1 MSNIFI
7 VIGAILFLVLFFCLY
22 FVFQDKIKFYAT
34 GFDRGFKI
42 REISVLWKLTKSC
55 YLKNPSDIY
64 SSTSTLNKCIASLI
78 ENAKY
83 EKKYS
88 SYKFQYFLEKLYKF
102 RTKIALDHENKK
114 GLENTK
120 FLDEYQRLRIIL
132 RGSGVFHSK
141 IINNGRELVVSMPR
155 QYNKKS
161 KRYVSLPPENWNGQ
175 NISVYLWRKDDA
187 CYTFDTNVLK
197 AGFFRGYEVLF
208 LSHSFD
214 LLRIQKRQSIRSA
227 CQIYADLYI
236 IKDKDIDYSLVELSP
251 GYRCLIE
258 DISGDG
264 AMIRIGGKG
273 EKDIMLKL
281 QFKIDDTQIVMFG
294 AVRAVEYNYSLNQ
307 SRLHFECTHID
318 PSMQNKILS
327 FVYNI
332 LPQEQKD
339 FHEAIDG
346 IDSDEEVLS
355 SDEEKNAKTPDSSF
369 SSDNKEN
376 IFADDGIKDEIKI
389 DEFDF

>member
-7 VIGAILFLVLFFCLY
+7 VASAVLFVVLLFRLY
-22 FVFQDKIKFYAT
+22 FLFQDKIKFFMS
-34 GFDRGFKI
+34 GFDKGFKVG
-42 REISVLWKLTKSC
+42 EISVLWKLSKSC
-55 YLKNPSDIY
+55 KLENPSDIY
-64 SSTSTLNKCIASLI
+64 SSTSTLNKCISSLI
-78 ENAKY
+78 EKSKS
-83 EKKYS
+83 EQKYS
-88 SYKFQYFLEKLYKF
+88 SSKFQCFLEKLYKF

-114 GLENTK
+114 GLENTQ
-120 FLDEYQRLRIIL
+120 FLDEWQRLRIIL
-132 RGSGVFHSK
+132 KGSGVFHSK

-161 KRYVSLPPENWNGQ
+161 KRYVTLPPENWQGQ
-175 NISVYLWRKDDA
+175 TISVYLWRKDDA
-187 CYTFDTNVLK
+187 CYAFDTVVLK

-208 LSHSFD
+208 LRHSFD
-214 LLRIQKRQSIRSA
+214 LVRIQKRQSIRSA
-227 CQIYADLYI
+227 CQIYADLYV
-236 IKDKDIDYSLVELSP
+236 IKDKDIDYSVIEISP

-294 AVRAVEYNYSLNQ
+294 AVRAVEYNSALNQ
-307 SRLHFECTHID
+307 SRLHLECTHID
-318 PSMQNKILS
+318 PVMQNKILS

-339 FHEAIDG
+339 FHEAIAG
-346 IDSDEEVLS
+346 IDSDEENSV
-355 SDEEKNAKTPDSSF
+355 SDENNAKPEENEIPSF
-369 SSDNKEN
+369 EDDEKTAV
-376 IFADDGIKDEIKI
+376 FADDESKMEVI
-389 DEFDF
+389 DL